1 MRLIFAI
8 LLILLIL
15 PQTSFD
21 NVRVRSFN
29 ETGLFS
35 NYAEAKKVVSVATWA
50 CLFLFLGL
58 NLWLAAPRLSEEC

>member
-1 MRLIFAI
+1 MRLVFAI

-21 NVRVRSFN
+21 NVRVRRFN
-29 ETGLFS
+29 ETGLFA
-35 NYAEAKKVVSVATWA
+35 NYAEAKQVVTRATWA

-58 NLWLAAPRLSEEC
+58 NLWLSR

>member
-1 MRLIFAI
+1 MRLLFSI

-21 NVRVRSFN
+21 NVVIRSFN

-35 NYAEAKKVVSVATWA
+35 NYAEAKKVVTFATWA
-50 CLFLFLGL
+50 CLFLFLAL
-58 NLWLAAPRLSEEC
+58 HLWL